1 MVMQK
6 EQNKTGTLVFITSY
20 FLANIAIF
28 FVILAQWI
36 QNNDNA
42 PGNRKLSGWGPVAKA
57 FGNVLDFN
65 CAIIVLP
72 VCRSILRWLYNT
84 STADKSCFSSTLR
97 FFLQFIPLDHALTF
111 HKIVA
116 KVIVFGAIGHTVM
129 HMFNY
134 ANSPDNTMTVFGI
147 WPWISGGIIAMCM
160 LFIYSAAAEEVKR
173 GQFEIF
179 WYNHHWFVLFFI
191 MIFVHGHNGIGPNYW
206 KYIVGP
212 GSLYLF
218 ERMLRIYRASQ
229 KVVVL
234 SVTLMKPN
242 VFSFEMAR
250 EGVFQSD
257 YKEGQYIFL
266 QAPTI
271 SEIQWHPF
279 TVSSAPQE
287 KTVTVHIQV
296 QGEGSWT
303 RGLQAY
309 LSSMGPR
316 NTSFFRLD
324 RNGPQ
329 GKLDG
334 KITGPD
340 GRPIIRVDGPHS
352 APTQHLGEFSV
363 CMVCGGGIGVTP
375 VAASLKSVV
384 FHRWKYFIGQC
395 YPDHAYFFWVCNYND
410 IDSFRWLI
418 RVLKDSQDEL
428 IHMRTHNPENMATKN
443 FEFHIFLTSTP
454 KDGGTCAEEV
464 DDDVG
469 FWGVPREDV
478 KVEKIRANFREM
490 DLYRM
495 MKVPQ
500 PQSRLG
506 DIQIWNGRPK
516 WVPRFEAIAQRH
528 PQGPVGVLFC
538 GNPFIAADLAKMCH
552 KFSHNR
558 QGGIFQLH
566 KENF

>member
-1 MVMQK
+1 
-6 EQNKTGTLVFITSY
+6 
-20 FLANIAIF
+20 
-28 FVILAQWI
+28 
-36 QNNDNA
+36 
-42 PGNRKLSGWGPVAKA
+42 
-57 FGNVLDFN
+57 
-65 CAIIVLP
+65 
-72 VCRSILRWLYNT
+72 
-84 STADKSCFSSTLR
+84 
-97 FFLQFIPLDHALTF
+97 LT
-111 HKIVA
+111 
-116 KVIVFGAIGHTVM
+116 
-129 HMFNY
+129 
-134 ANSPDNTMTVFGI
+134 
-147 WPWISGGIIAMCM
+147 
-160 LFIYSAAAEEVKR
+160 
-173 GQFEIF
+173 
-179 WYNHHWFVLFFI
+179 
-191 MIFVHGHNGIGPNYW
+191 
-206 KYIVGP
+206 
-212 GSLYLF
+212 
-218 ERMLRIYRASQ
+218 
-229 KVVVL
+229 
-234 SVTLMKPN
+234 
-242 VFSFEMAR
+242 
-250 EGVFQSD
+250 
-257 YKEGQYIFL
+257 
-266 QAPTI
+266 
-271 SEIQWHPF
+271 
-279 TVSSAPQE
+279 
-287 KTVTVHIQV
+287 
-296 QGEGSWT
+296 
-303 RGLQAY
+303 
-309 LSSMGPR
+309 SMGPR

-340 GRPIIRVDGPHS
+340 GRAIIRVDGPHS

-454 KDGGTCAEEV
+454 KDGGTCNEEV

-469 FWGVPREDV
+469 FWGVPREDA
-478 KVEKIRANFREM
+478 KVEKIRANFHEM

-495 MKVPQ
+495 LKVPQ
-500 PQSRLG
+500 AQQRLG

-538 GNPFIAADLAKMCH
+538 GNPFIAADLSKMCH